1 MKKYNTILLNNGVRL
16 VLAEDKS
23 KNQTYAE
30 IIVEFGGSLNKYKYN
45 KKKKT
50 ITPGL
55 AHLMEHYLVENNI
68 YGNMFEYLKDEY
80 VDFNATTSG
89 TKTCFYIDTVYD
101 FERHLEE
108 LIKIVNLPKF
118 DEKALEKT
126 KLPIIEEVKRTQDRT
141 YSKFNKKMNECSYYY
156 IKHRETTGSSSD
168 VESIK
173 VTDLEEIHNL
183 FYQAKNQTIFIA
195 GNFDTKK
202 IIKNIETIYDGL
214 NRCEY
219 DYTILD
225 KKEIAKV
232 KHKKG
237 HVIDPDVDELINISF
252 KIDLRKLT
260 PKERVKST
268 FYLNHFLQYNF
279 NDSSKAYDTLSK
291 NKDTIYSINIGTSYF
306 IKDICFIDIGMYG
319 TNLKRF
325 KSIVFD
331 IIKNKYVDKEMFEL
345 WKKETLINMIVR
357 DGRVY
362 SSGRAF
368 LDNILTF
375 NYLDVDKI
383 SDIEAFSL
391 NDYKEFL
398 NKLDFSNYTIVRQT
412 KK

>member
-1 MKKYNTILLNNGVRL
+1 MSKYSTTTLANGVRL
-16 VLAEDKS
+16 VLAENKD

-30 IIVEFGGSLNKYKYN
+30 VIVSFGGGVEKYKYN
-45 KKKKT
+45 NKKKR

-55 AHLMEHYLVENNI
+55 AHLMEHYIVENNI
-68 YGNMFEYLKDEY
+68 NGSMFEYLKEEY

-89 TKTCFYIDTVYD
+89 YKTSFFINTVYD

-108 LIKIVNLPKF
+108 LIRTVNIPIF
-118 DEKALEKT
+118 DEEKLEIT
-126 KLPIIEEVKRTQDRT
+126 KKPIIEEIKRTKDRP

-156 IKHRETTGSSSD
+156 MKNRETTGDEPD
-168 VESIK
+168 VQSIK
-173 VTDLEEIHNL
+173 INDLKEIHDL
-183 FYQAKNQTIFIA
+183 FYQPKNQTIFIA
-195 GNFDTKK
+195 GNFDSKK
-202 IIKNIETIYDGL
+202 IIKLIEKVYANI
-214 NRCEY
+214 NHPSF
-219 DYTILD
+219 DYEVLD

-252 KIDLRKLT
+252 KVDLSNLT

-268 FYLNHFLQYNF
+268 FYLSHFLQYNF
-279 NDSSKAYDTLSK
+279 NDSSNAYITLSK
-291 NKDTIYSINIGTSYF
+291 NKDTVYSISTGTSYF
-306 IKDICFIDIGMYG
+306 VKDLCFIDVGMYG

-325 KSIVFD
+325 KNIVFD
-331 IIKNKYVDKEMFEL
+331 VIKNKYVDKEMFEL
-345 WKKETLINMIVR
+345 WKKETLINIIVR

-375 NYLDVDKI
+375 DYLDIDKI
-383 SDIEAFSL
+383 SDIEEFSL

-398 NKLDFSNYTIVRQT
+398 NKLDFKNYSIVRQT

>member
-1 MKKYNTILLNNGVRL
+1 MSKYSTTTLANGVRL
-16 VLAEDKS
+16 VLAENKN

-30 IIVEFGGSLNKYKYN
+30 VIVSFGGGVEKYKYN
-45 KKKKT
+45 NKKKR

-55 AHLMEHYLVENNI
+55 AHLMEHYIVENNI
-68 YGNMFEYLKDEY
+68 NGSMFEYLKEEY

-89 TKTCFYIDTVYD
+89 YKTSFFINTVYD

-108 LIKIVNLPKF
+108 LIRTVNIPIF
-118 DEKALEKT
+118 DEEKLEIT
-126 KLPIIEEVKRTQDRT
+126 KKPIIEEIKRTKDRP

-156 IKHRETTGSSSD
+156 MKNRETTGDEPD
-168 VESIK
+168 VQSIK
-173 VTDLEEIHNL
+173 INDLKEIHDL
-183 FYQAKNQTIFIA
+183 FYQPKNQTIFIA
-195 GNFDTKK
+195 GNFDSKK
-202 IIKNIETIYDGL
+202 IIKLIEKVYANI
-214 NRCEY
+214 NHPSF
-219 DYTILD
+219 DYEVLD

-252 KIDLRKLT
+252 KVDLSNLT

-268 FYLNHFLQYNF
+268 FYLSHFLQYNF
-279 NDSSKAYDTLSK
+279 NDSSNAYITLSK
-291 NKDTIYSINIGTSYF
+291 NKDTVYSISTGTSYF
-306 IKDICFIDIGMYG
+306 VKDLCFIDVGMYG

-325 KSIVFD
+325 KNIVFD
-331 IIKNKYVDKEMFEL
+331 VIKNKYVDKEMFEL
-345 WKKETLINMIVR
+345 WKKETLINIIVR

-375 NYLDVDKI
+375 DYLDIDKI
-383 SDIEAFSL
+383 SDIEEFSL

-398 NKLDFSNYTIVRQT
+398 NKLDFKNYSIVRQT

>member
-1 MKKYNTILLNNGVRL
+1 MSKYSTTTLANGVRL
-16 VLAEDKS
+16 VLAENKD

-30 IIVEFGGSLNKYKYN
+30 VIVSFGGGVEKYKYN
-45 KKKKT
+45 NKKKR

-55 AHLMEHYLVENNI
+55 AHLMEHYIVENNI
-68 YGNMFEYLKDEY
+68 NGSMFEYLKEEY

-89 TKTCFYIDTVYD
+89 HKTSFFINTVYD

-108 LIKIVNLPKF
+108 LIRTVNIPIF
-118 DEKALEKT
+118 DEEKLEIT
-126 KLPIIEEVKRTQDRT
+126 KKPIIEEIKRTKDRP

-156 IKHRETTGSSSD
+156 MKNRETTGDEPD
-168 VESIK
+168 VQSIK
-173 VTDLEEIHNL
+173 INDLKEIHDL
-183 FYQAKNQTIFIA
+183 FYQPKNQTIFIA
-195 GNFDTKK
+195 GNFDSKK
-202 IIKNIETIYDGL
+202 IIKLIEKVYANI
-214 NRCEY
+214 NHPSF
-219 DYTILD
+219 DYEVLD

-252 KIDLRKLT
+252 KVDLSNLT

-268 FYLNHFLQYNF
+268 FYLSHFLQYNF
-279 NDSSKAYDTLSK
+279 NDSSNAYITLSK
-291 NKDTIYSINIGTSYF
+291 NKDTVYSISTGTSYF
-306 IKDICFIDIGMYG
+306 VKDLCFIDVGMYG

-325 KSIVFD
+325 KNIVFD
-331 IIKNKYVDKEMFEL
+331 VIKNKYVDKEMFEL
-345 WKKETLINMIVR
+345 WKKETLINIIVR

-375 NYLDVDKI
+375 DYLDIDKI
-383 SDIEAFSL
+383 SDIEEFSL

-398 NKLDFSNYTIVRQT
+398 NKLDFKNYSIVRQT